1 MATAQAKSTRVQ
13 PTKPLKPAKPPDAIK
28 IRPAPNTEFLF
39 RLSVTGQPNDVGDT
53 QYGRRRFVQITG
65 GSFEGPA
72 MKGEVLPIGSDIALI
87 RNDGVF
93 EPNVNLV
100 LKAQDG
106 ALIYVKYHGRFRGPP
121 EVMAKLLSRE
131 EEIDPSAYYLRN
143 AVFFETSAEPYLW
156 LNGILAIATGET
168 APVTEKGIGILYTIY
183 QVL

>member
-1 MATAQAKSTRVQ
+1 MATEKAKSTGAQ
-13 PTKPLKPAKPPDAIK
+13 TKKAPKPAKSSAMVK
-28 IRPAPNTEFLF
+28 IRPAPQTEFLF
-39 RLSVTGQPNDVGDT
+39 RLSVTGQPNDVGHT

-100 LKAQDG
+100 LKVDDG

-131 EEIDPSAYYLRN
+131 EQVDPSAYYLRN
-143 AVFFETSAEPYLW
+143 AVFFETSAKPYLW

-168 APVTEKGIGILYTIY
+168 APVTEKGIGILYTVY